1 MSTRPHNQ
9 VVKLTKTVVDRAK
22 PPATGQAFLRDSE
35 LKGFGLRITATGV
48 KTFIVEK
55 RIDGRSR
62 RKKIARYGEL
72 TCEEARREALKY
84 LGDVAKGE
92 DPIADRERAR
102 LECIT
107 LAQVFSDYLR
117 ARKAL
122 KPRTRYEYGLLLRR
136 AFDDWQAKPIVRISR
151 DMVAKRHRALG
162 EKRGNKGG
170 PATANHAMRFL
181 RALFNFAIAE
191 YEDSFGRPLLTENP
205 VRRLNQTRAWYR
217 DTRRT
222 SRITLHELADWH
234 RGIEALRAE
243 GTDRAQTVADYLLF
257 LLFTG
262 FRRQEAATLPW
273 RQVDLV
279 SKTVRLPD
287 PKNRQPFELPLS
299 DFLVDL
305 LTERRQVAVNG
316 YVFPGTGRR
325 GYLIEP
331 KRQVEKVI
339 TVSGVPFLLH
349 DLRRTFTSTARDL
362 EIHPYTISRL
372 VNHKRPGDIT
382 ASYSIHSV
390 EDLRRPVQRLTDR
403 LRAALVGRQAT
414 VVPLRAH
421 RSS

>member
-1 MSTRPHNQ
+1 M
-9 VVKLTKTVVDRAK
+9 VKLTKTVVDRAN
-22 PPATGQAFLRDSE
+22 PPASGQVFLRDSE

-102 LECIT
+102 LERIT

-122 KPRTRYEYGLLLRR
+122 KPKTRYEYGLLLRR
-136 AFDDWQAKPIVRISR
+136 AFNDWQGKPIVRISK

-181 RALFNFAIAE
+181 RALFYFAIAE
-191 YEDSFGRPLLTENP
+191 YEDSFGRPLLADNP

-234 RGIEALRAE
+234 GGIEALRAE

-262 FRRQEAATLPW
+262 FRRQEAATLSW
-273 RQVDLV
+273 RQVDLASRIV
-279 SKTVRLPD
+279 TLPD
-287 PKNRQPFELPLS
+287 PKNRQRFELPLS

-305 LTERRQVAVNG
+305 LKDRQQVAVNG

-331 KRQVEKVI
+331 KRQVDKVI
-339 TVSGVPFLLH
+339 VASSVSFLLH

-362 EIHPYTISRL
+362 GIHPYTISRL

-390 EDLRRPVQRLTDR
+390 EDLRRPMQRLTDR
-403 LRAALVGRQAT
+403 LRAALAGRQAT
-414 VVPLRAH
+414 VVPLRAR